1 MLVLGILI
9 GTTLL
14 IFLLARYIASQ
25 TQEEWVR
32 EDPAYQAGVE
42 ERIKPFGSVALPGDQ
57 PADGAVAESS
67 ELPKAAPVAAKMT
80 GPQVFNATC
89 IACHGTGI
97 GGAPKAGDT
106 SAWAPRIAQ
115 GKDVLT
121 AHVLQG
127 YSGNSGY
134 MPPKG
139 GRVDLSDEE
148 ILAAMDYMI
157 EQSR

>member
-14 IFLLARYIASQ
+14 IFLTARYIASQ

-32 EDPAYQAGVE
+32 EDSAYQSGVE
-42 ERIKPFGSVALPGDQ
+42 ERIKPFGSVALPGDTSS
-57 PADGAVAESS
+57 DNTVAESS
-67 ELPKAAPVAAKMT
+67 KLPTAAPVAAKLT
-80 GPQVFNATC
+80 GPQVYNATC

-97 GGAPKAGDT
+97 GGAPKVGNAND
-106 SAWAPRIAQ
+106 WAPRIAQ
-115 GKDVLT
+115 GKDVL
-121 AHVLQG
+121 ADHALQG
-127 YSGNSGY
+127 FTGSAGY

-148 ILAAMDYMI
+148 ILAAMNYMLD
-157 EQSR
+157 QSR